1 MAFFKTSRA
10 ESNEVVKA
18 EDITFN
24 FDSQVSNFSVLLQS
38 LIDPTSNFVV
48 GGKVSVLSGMNLTID
63 PILGCAKDTG
73 ICFVSTEKLTEGVA
87 VSASES
93 QDRIDIVQIKAIEE
107 DYDEQQR
114 SFIDFETKIETIQ
127 NAFTKKR
134 VILQVE
140 VKKGTAGAV
149 ISPTTDFGFVKLAE
163 IFVPANST
171 SIDEW
176 NIYNITSNYKGEENE
191 NWTNEIAATYNFQYL
206 SEINKEFQ
214 NEHNK
219 DGTHKQKVIGS
230 AELDYG
236 VGNNQVNTSILPLG
250 TSISV
255 DNNQLSAS
263 TTTTRFLS
271 ILAEKISTIFEDY
284 YNKGGVYNFNGEIKT
299 SDVFEGNALTKALKI
314 KCDGNGS
321 AFFYVNEKIV
331 FTITET
337 GKFVMPSNYSATASN
352 DVITKAVSDAI
363 YAEIKELEITID
375 DILNNNAAN
384 PAFVNGVFSRF
395 SFSSLDVTVA
405 TTENISL
412 FGEQTIDGI
421 PLAANNVVL
430 VKNQTDAKEN
440 GIYWVNIGKWD
451 RHADFVDFDSLK
463 NKFFTIG
470 SGLINKGKVFYTN
483 QQMGTLETD
492 ELNFVESFFKNA
504 ETKNTVPIRDY
515 NGNIKTGTPS
525 ATNDAAPKKYVD
537 DAETKAKNLE
547 NATGVL
553 AVAKGGTGKT
563 TLKDSANVLLNGLE
577 TEASTP
583 SDGDYYISQY
593 VNGGTTTTTYHRRP
607 VSALWE
613 YIKGKISSLLKLT
626 ATSYGGKAATAGT
639 ADTAKACT
647 GNSATATKATLDGS
661 GNNIVNTYATKTA
674 LSNQIAAVKDAL
686 MPIGFVYTQ
695 WPLTKSPTEL
705 KFPGTWSDVSWKY
718 KGLFPRVDGGDAVP
732 FNKTL
737 TVASQSGTTLTFASG
752 HGIIKGC
759 MLINTVNGE
768 QRNVTAVTENT
779 VTIDSAF
786 TTTITTVLIG
796 QSEGLPNITGTAS
809 FRPISDASSVMT
821 NLNTGVFLKSEAY
834 KKGISNNF
842 YAAGNGSRY
851 NAVGVLDFDASLS
864 NSIYNNSTHVTPNN
878 ATLKVWQRIS

>member
-24 FDSQVSNFSVLLQS
+24 FDSQVSNFSVLLQN

-73 ICFVSTEKLTEGVA
+73 ICFASTEKLTEGVA

-114 SFIDFETKIETIQ
+114 SFIDFETKIDTIQ
-127 NAFTKKR
+127 NVFTKKR

-140 VKKGTAGAV
+140 VKKGSAGSV

-176 NIYNITSNYKGEENE
+176 NIYNITANYKGEENE
-191 NWTNEIAATYNFQYL
+191 NWTNEKAATYNFQYL

-236 VGNNQVNTSILPLG
+236 VGNNQVNISILPLG

-263 TTTTRFLS
+263 TTTTIFLS
-271 ILAEKISTIFEDY
+271 LLAEKISTIFKDY
-284 YNKGGVYNFNGEIKT
+284 YNKGGVYNFNREIKI
-299 SDVFEGNALTKALKI
+299 SDVFENNALTKALKI

-337 GKFVMPSNYSATASN
+337 GKFVMPSSYSATASN

-395 SFSSLDVTVA
+395 SFSNLDVTVA

-440 GIYWVNIGKWD
+440 GLYWVNIGEWD
-451 RHADFVDFDSLK
+451 RHADFADFDSLK

-470 SGLINKGKVFYTN
+470 SGLVNKGKVFFTN
-483 QQMGTLETD
+483 QQIGTLETD

-504 ETKNTVPIRDY
+504 ETKNTVPIRDN
-515 NGNIKTGTPS
+515 NGNIKTGTPVVNS
-525 ATNDAAPKKYVD
+525 DAAPKSYVD
-537 DAETKAKNLE
+537 MI
-547 NATGVL
+547 
-553 AVAKGGTGKT
+553 
-563 TLKDSANVLLNGLE
+563 ANSV
-577 TEASTP
+577 
-583 SDGDYYISQY
+583 I
-593 VNGGTTTTTYHRRP
+593 P
-607 VSALWE
+607 V
-613 YIKGKISSLLKLT
+613 
-626 ATSYGGKAATAGT
+626 
-639 ADTAKACT
+639 
-647 GNSATATKATLDGS
+647 
-661 GNNIVNTYATKTA
+661 
-674 LSNQIAAVKDAL
+674 
-686 MPIGFVYTQ
+686 GFVYTQ
-695 WPLTKSPTEL
+695 WPGMKSPSEL
-705 KFPGTWSDVSWKY
+705 RMYGTWQDISFMY
-718 KGLFPRVDGGDAVP
+718 AGLFTRVAGGEATE
-732 FNKTL
+732 FNKQLEVL
-737 TVASQSGTTLTFASG
+737 TQTDTTLTFADN
-752 HGIIKGC
+752 HGITTQNL
-759 MLINTVNGE
+759 LIDTATGE
-768 QRNVTAVTENT
+768 RRAVTAVSGNT

-786 TTTITTVLIG
+786 SSTINTVLIG
-796 QSEGLPNITGTAS
+796 QNEGLPNIIGTQS
-809 FRPISDASSVMT
+809 FRGMSGGNSINLGGGTGAFSGYSVGGSDHTQLDRAG
-821 NLNTGVFLKSEAY
+821 TGSTATRVA
-834 KKGISNNF
+834 
-842 YAAGNGSRY
+842 
-851 NAVGVLDFDASLS
+851 FDASRS
-864 NSIYNNSTHVTPNN
+864 NSIYGANDHVTPVN
-878 ATLKVWQRIS
+878 ATIKIWQRVS

>member
-38 LIDPTSNFVV
+38 LIDTTSNFVV

-73 ICFVSTEKLTEGVA
+73 ICFASTEKLTEGVV

-127 NAFTKKR
+127 NVFTKKR

-140 VKKGTAGAV
+140 VKKGTAGSV
-149 ISPTTDFGFVKLAE
+149 ISPTTDFGWVKLAE

-191 NWTNEIAATYNFQYL
+191 NWTNEKDSTYNFQYI

-219 DGTHKQKVIGS
+219 DGTHKQKVIGAS
-230 AELDYG
+230 ELDYG
-236 VGNNQVNTSILPLG
+236 VGSNQVNTSILPLG

-263 TTTTRFLS
+263 TTTTMFLS
-271 ILAEKISTIFEDY
+271 VLAEKISTIFKDY
-284 YNKGGVYNFNGEIKT
+284 YNKGGVYNFNGEIKI
-299 SDVFEGNALTKALKI
+299 SDIFEDNALTKALKI

-321 AFFYVNEKIV
+321 AFFYVNEKII
-331 FTITET
+331 FTITES
-337 GKFVMPSNYSATASN
+337 GKFIMPSSYSATASN

-395 SFSSLDVTVA
+395 SFSNLDVTVA

-440 GIYWVNIGKWD
+440 GIYWVNIGEWD
-451 RHADFVDFDSLK
+451 RHADFVDFDSFK

-470 SGLINKGKVFYTN
+470 SGLVNKGKVFFTN
-483 QQMGTLETD
+483 QQIGTLETD

-504 ETKNTVPIRDY
+504 ETKNTVPIRDN
-515 NGNIKTGTPS
+515 NGNIKTGTPVVNS
-525 ATNDAAPKKYVD
+525 DAAPKSYVD
-537 DAETKAKNLE
+537 MI
-547 NATGVL
+547 
-553 AVAKGGTGKT
+553 
-563 TLKDSANVLLNGLE
+563 ANSV
-577 TEASTP
+577 
-583 SDGDYYISQY
+583 I
-593 VNGGTTTTTYHRRP
+593 P
-607 VSALWE
+607 V
-613 YIKGKISSLLKLT
+613 
-626 ATSYGGKAATAGT
+626 
-639 ADTAKACT
+639 
-647 GNSATATKATLDGS
+647 
-661 GNNIVNTYATKTA
+661 
-674 LSNQIAAVKDAL
+674 
-686 MPIGFVYTQ
+686 GFVYTQ
-695 WPLTKSPTEL
+695 WPGQKSPSEL
-705 KFPGTWSDVSWKY
+705 KMYGTWEDVSY
-718 KGLFPRVDGGDAVP
+718 LYAGLFTRVAGGEATE
-732 FNKTL
+732 FNKQLEVIT
-737 TVASQSGTTLTFASG
+737 QSGTTLTFGAG
-752 HGIIKGC
+752 HGITTQC
-759 MLINTVNGE
+759 LLIDTTTGE
-768 QRNVTAVTENT
+768 RRAVTAVSGNT
-779 VTIDSAF
+779 VTVASAF
-786 TTTITTVLIG
+786 NSSLTTVLIG
-796 QSEGLPNITGTAS
+796 QKEGLPNIKGSLDMRGMVGGEATVLGTYSGALYRDNYSGAS
-809 FRPISDASSVMT
+809 HTQVKD
-821 NLNTGVFLKSEAY
+821 G
-834 KKGISNNF
+834 
-842 YAAGNGSRY
+842 GSGSYRSRF
-851 NAVGVLDFDASLS
+851 GFDASKS
-864 NSIYNNSTHVTPNN
+864 NSIYGANSHVTPFN
-878 ATLKVWQRIS
+878 LSIKVWQRIS